1 MNISRD
7 NYSFIEMG
15 EQEMTNEFSEAI
27 TETLDILEHMDKKY
41 TDCIPEKFKE
51 FLENN
56 KSKIYKPKFDHS
68 KELKDL
74 NLKEKTKNILSI
86 LYMKYWCSDEDK
98 ENYSKILKEN
108 EKNYQKEQRIKYNP
122 DNLFKEKNK
131 KELKTETNI
140 QENKKDIP
148 VIIEKK
154 SFWRKIIDSI
164 KSVFKN

>member
-1 MNISRD
+1 
-7 NYSFIEMG
+7 
-15 EQEMTNEFSEAI
+15 
-27 TETLDILEHMDKKY
+27 
-41 TDCIPEKFKE
+41 
-51 FLENN
+51 
-56 KSKIYKPKFDHS
+56 
-68 KELKDL
+68 
-74 NLKEKTKNILSI
+74 
-86 LYMKYWCSDEDK
+86 MKYWCSDEDK

-108 EKNYQKEQRIKYNP
+108 EKNYQKEQRIKYNQ